1 MARIFVLIAIIAA
14 TPFCFIPAKD
24 TYFQLL
30 NLESVSEKQNRLV
43 SFILVLTTYMLSVSI
58 PNIKDAITLTGA
70 TVNPFI
76 GFIFPIIFYIR
87 LDPAPISSF

>member
-1 MARIFVLIAIIAA
+1 MLIAIIAA